1 MNNNM
6 KKRWRMNGPGRRTN
20 DLRKRAE
27 NKTILIRQIYLR
39 ARSAEQPAASSE
51 SQIAKRETFGG
62 FSSLPSPVCDWPGRE
77 VMIGTEPSKRTC
89 WLDESH
95 SNPYPQKANPV
106 IVLQCNL
113 SLFIYEPSA
122 ISDRAK
128 DNGSRIVFWRTIA
141 VRMDA
146 EPWAFSRN
154 ELKFIGSPIW
164 GMKETVTDR
173 GCARRKKISV
183 DFCIT
188 RTEPS
193 ELFLFSFFW
202 SEEFALFLRK
212 ICETKNVSA
221 DGNLC
226 EFCINSTFWEANK

>member
-6 KKRWRMNGPGRRTN
+6 KKRWTMNGPGRRTN

-146 EPWAFSRN
+146 EPWVLQHFPEMN
-154 ELKFIGSPIW
+154 
-164 GMKETVTDR
+164 
-173 GCARRKKISV
+173 
-183 DFCIT
+183 
-188 RTEPS
+188 
-193 ELFLFSFFW
+193 
-202 SEEFALFLRK
+202 
-212 ICETKNVSA
+212 
-221 DGNLC
+221 
-226 EFCINSTFWEANK
+226 